1 MEKEA
6 LLSISQRTQLRDL
19 LGSMSL
25 WAESAEKVRKCMNFK
40 YNPTVVKSAG
50 AFACKLALSLATAY
64 LYVMP
69 PTGFEPLLNYSRKK
83 T

>member
-1 MEKEA
+1 
-6 LLSISQRTQLRDL
+6 
-19 LGSMSL
+19 
-25 WAESAEKVRKCMNFK
+25 MNFK